1 MAGRLEMPN
10 GRAGHGSRQRFL
22 EEHPGG
28 QDAGLVEKSRDSRR
42 AQYAAGGGLVALG
55 APRMRSVG
63 PAIAAGREYA
73 REAGDSASFRR
84 LDRAAGLRRQFLTGT
99 TPFTPKIVQRRPGLS
114 ALAGLALISHARGQR
129 GRQSGF

>member
-99 TPFTPKIVQRRPGLS
+99 TASPGAGTRKSTTPSGVS
-114 ALAGLALISHARGQR
+114 ALPMSASA
-129 GRQSGF
+129 